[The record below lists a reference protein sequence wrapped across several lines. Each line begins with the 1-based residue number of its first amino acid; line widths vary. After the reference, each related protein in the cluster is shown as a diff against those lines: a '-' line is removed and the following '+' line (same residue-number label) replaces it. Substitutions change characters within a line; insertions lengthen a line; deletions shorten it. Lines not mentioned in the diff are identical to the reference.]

1 MGGRRRKGLG
11 SLGLVEWDPNEW
23 DPEEW
28 GRARGL
34 QLKESSSAVGAN
46 RLHRVCLRLHLW
58 IGAGPLVVQ
67 HDRAQVKA
75 EGVALARRAPSF
87 GHVCGVEI
95 YRVAPIE
102 WRDEA
107 KSPVNIVGM
116 NGSVQGTWASE
127 KIQRLPQRIHAVA
140 AQRAAQPRCG
150 ATPRAQCCHAG
161 GMWRVILRIHAVA
174 AQRAAQPRCSATL
187 RAQCCLTGGTWRVT
201 PGVRYMPRS
210 DRAPFASRCLPA
222 QGLLAG
228 TAPAPP
234 GPPKQQTGD
243 AGTESSAMAVSHLAR
258 MCRGDAISSSRQPR
272 LAGWLVGTCHNM
284 LHAFVPTALAVPVPP
299 TISTESMGGWSK
311 SGRNL
316 EPRLIHSGQ

>member
-11 SLGLVEWDPNEW
+11 SMRLVEWDPKEW

-87 GHVCGVEI
+87 GHVCGVEK

-107 KSPVNIVGM
+107 KSPVNVVGM
-116 NGSVQGTWASE
+116 NGSVLGTWASE

-150 ATPRAQCCHAG
+150 ATPRAQCCHTG
-161 GMWRVILRIHAVA
+161 GM
-174 AQRAAQPRCSATL
+174 
-187 RAQCCLTGGTWRVT
+187 WRVT

-222 QGLLAG
+222 QAPLAG

-243 AGTESSAMAVSHLAR
+243 AGMESRSMAVSHLLR
-258 MCRGDAISSSRQPR
+258 MCRGDAISSSRHPP
-272 LAGWLVGTCHNM
+272 LAGWLVGTCHHSFTS
-284 LHAFVPTALAVPVPP
+284 LC
-299 TISTESMGGWSK
+299 MG
-311 SGRNL
+311 
-316 EPRLIHSGQ
+316 PQ